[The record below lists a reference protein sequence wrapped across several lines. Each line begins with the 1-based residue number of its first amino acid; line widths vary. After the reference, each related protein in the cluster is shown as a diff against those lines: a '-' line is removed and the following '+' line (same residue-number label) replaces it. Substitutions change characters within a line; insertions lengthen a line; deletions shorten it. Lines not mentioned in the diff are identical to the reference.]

1 MSVLASFL
9 RRVRRFEWTPNRVWI
24 AIFAFW
30 LFMLSGVTQPFGFG
44 SPGILQFARLRSVL
58 SDRQSESAEIDAEN
72 SRIESEAVRLETSPV
87 VQEREIRRT
96 MGYVGE
102 NEMIFD
108 FSLSTSSALR
118 RQKTTEN

>member
-1 MSVLASFL
+1 MTSVISRIFLL
-9 RRVRRFEWTPNRVWI
+9 RRIEWTPNRVWI

-30 LFMLSGVTQPFGFG
+30 LFMLSGVTQSFGVG
-44 SPGILQFARLRSVL
+44 SPGVIQFLRLNSLL
-58 SDRQSESAEIDAEN
+58 SDRQAQATETDIEVARLDEESVSLEK
-72 SRIESEAVRLETSPV
+72 SRT

-108 FSLSTSSALR
+108 FSLSSSASLR
-118 RQKTTEN
+118 R